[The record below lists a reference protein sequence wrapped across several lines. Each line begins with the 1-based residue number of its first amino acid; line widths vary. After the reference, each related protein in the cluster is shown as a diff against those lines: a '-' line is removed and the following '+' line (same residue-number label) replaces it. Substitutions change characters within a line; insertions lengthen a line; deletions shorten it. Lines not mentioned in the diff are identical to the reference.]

1 MVVKEELKQI
11 LKELNRRGDVAR
23 AREEASEFLKNVDG
37 KTLSEAEQELLEE
50 GAVTQDDLRK
60 LCGLHLAVLGEG
72 LEEQKPQLEEGH
84 PVRTLM
90 AEHEIILR
98 NLEELRQIV
107 EQAEASQGFIDI
119 AADRLPRLREISDL
133 LLETESHHQREE
145 EALFPRLE
153 REGITGPPRI
163 MRLEHEELRAKKKEL
178 AELLRHVDEME
189 FPEFV
194 HALRRTG
201 GYLAGTLKD
210 HIFKEDNILYPTAL
224 QTLGPEEWR
233 EVLGEC
239 DTIGYCYFT
248 PGTDQ

>member
-119 AADRLPRLREISDL
+119 ADRLPRLREISDL